1 MMSGLTGGSEL
12 GLEWLLPSPD
22 DFRLSVRALAS
33 ADRPGE
39 SAMALAQH
47 GMGVNALNQLAK
59 ALNQLR
65 AEGRSLSPLSPFRLG
80 LLGTGTLDLIAPQL
94 IASAARHGLDLTCI
108 TTSYGQLVQQA
119 FDPASTINSAGCDAV
134 LVALD
139 YQDLPLA
146 LTQGS
151 DGADPVKAS
160 LAFLRDLRNNLRRHG
175 GATVIV
181 QTVPEPVVTRFGHFD
196 ARRASTEL
204 ARVRAFNQALALELV
219 DDEDVLLDVAVLAA
233 TVGTANWFSPSQWH
247 LAKMSVAMA
256 YQPLYAEHICRVLG
270 ALRGKAKRC
279 LILDLDNTLWGG
291 VIGDDGMDGIRL
303 GQGDPIGEAHL
314 ALQRYAL
321 MLHERGIVLA
331 VCSKNEEALA
341 RQVFREHPDMVLRE
355 DHIAVFQA
363 NWVDKASNI
372 RAIAGELSLGLS
384 SFVFV
389 DDNPAERAIVRQQLP
404 KVAVPEMP
412 ADPALYERVLAAA
425 GYFESITFSQEDA
438 ARTGFYRDNA
448 RRAQLL
454 EQSGDLDGYLVS
466 LDMQI
471 TFASFDEIG
480 RQRIVQL
487 ISKSNQFNLTTRRYG
502 AVEVEA
508 MAQDPD
514 LITLQVRLSDCFGDN
529 GMISVII
536 LRPSAREG
544 EADVMDIDLWLMSCR
559 VLGRRVE
566 DAVLNEISRLARA
579 RGVRWLR
586 GVFIPTDR
594 NMIVR
599 DHYAGLGFAPDGQD
613 ADGAT
618 YWRWPTSDVRPA
630 PPMQVTCSGS
640 PEGGERD
647 S

>member
-12 GLEWLLPSPD
+12 GLDWLLPCPD
-22 DFRLSVRALAS
+22 DFRSRVRAFAS
-33 ADRPGE
+33 ADRSGE
-39 SAMALAQH
+39 AAMALARH

-59 ALNQLR
+59 ALGKLR
-65 AEGRSLSPLSPFRLG
+65 SDGRSLAPLSPFRLG

-94 IASAARHGLDLTCI
+94 VASAARHGLDLTCV
-108 TTSYGQLVQQA
+108 TAPYGQLVQQA
-119 FDPASTINSAGCDAV
+119 FDPASTINRAGCDAV
-134 LVALD
+134 LLALD

-146 LTQGS
+146 MAQAA
-151 DGADPVKAS
+151 DGADPVEAS
-160 LAFLRDLRNNLRRHG
+160 LTFLRGLRNNLRRHG

-181 QTVPEPVVTRFGHFD
+181 QTLAEPVVTMFGHFD
-196 ARRASTEL
+196 ARRASTVL
-204 ARVRAFNQALALELV
+204 ARVRACNQALALDLA
-219 DDEDVLLDVAVLAA
+219 DGEDVLLDVAALAA

-247 LAKMSVAMA
+247 LAKMPVAMA
-256 YQPLYAEHICRVLG
+256 CQPLYADHVCRVLG

-291 VIGDDGMDGIRL
+291 VIGDDGMEGIRL

-331 VCSKNEEALA
+331 VCSKNEEAVA
-341 RQVFREHPDMVLRE
+341 RQVFREHPDMLLRE
-355 DHIAVFQA
+355 EHIAVFQA

-372 RAIAGELSLGLS
+372 RAIAHELSLGLS

-404 KVAVPEMP
+404 EVAVPELP

-425 GYFESITFSQEDA
+425 GYFEAITFSQEDA

-454 EQSGDLDGYLVS
+454 EQSGDLGAYLAS
-466 LDMQI
+466 LNMQLN
-471 TFASFDEIG
+471 FAPFGEIG
-480 RQRIVQL
+480 RERIVQL

-529 GMISVII
+529 GMISVVI
-536 LRPSAREG
+536 LRPSTRDG

-566 DAVLNEISRLARA
+566 DAVLNQISRLARE

-586 GVFIPTDR
+586 GVFKPTDR

-599 DHYAGLGFAPDGQD
+599 DHYAGLGFAPDGHD
-613 ADGAT
+613 AHGAT
-618 YWRWPTSDVRPA
+618 YWRWSTSDTRPT
-630 PPMQVTCSGS
+630 PPMQVTRSGFPAS
-640 PEGGERD
+640 DEQD